1 MERSTSELFV
11 YTLATDSYQRVAES
25 GLGPVWLRDGRRL
38 LYETLE
44 GALKLVDLQSGHSKQ
59 LLPAGV
65 LSTAFFWPCRITR
78 DNRVITFQHDT
89 AEGDVWLMNLE

>member
-1 MERSTSELFV
+1 
-11 YTLATDSYQRVAES
+11 
-25 GLGPVWLRDGRRL
+25 
-38 LYETLE
+38 
-44 GALKLVDLQSGHSKQ
+44 
-59 LLPAGV
+59 